1 MEQGN
6 NSLATPGNWG
16 LLRQFNGDGDDDDDD
31 DDVGDDD
38 DGNDNGDAWKF
49 LSRNTYDKKI
59 WRHGPLPYS
68 EASQKQPYHKKS
80 YKNHVIILS
89 SLSSHSH

>member
-1 MEQGN
+1 MV
-6 NSLATPGNWG
+6 
-16 LLRQFNGDGDDDDDD
+16 LLYCNALDWPQCPALYDDDD
-31 DDVGDDD
+31 GDHDD

-59 WRHGPLPYS
+59 WRHGTVPYS
-68 EASQKQPYHKKS
+68 EANQKQPYYRKS